1 MWLTETSLMGA
12 KSVLLAVA
20 FGAAALAGAHAYWPQ
35 VGPHMPAQVHE
46 LIAMLPPE
54 YQPKGAGKPET
65 APKPATPSP
74 AARGPG
80 QGPRVVPVSLGM
92 ADRRPM
98 PVRFDTIGQVQP
110 LASVTVRS
118 RVESQVL
125 SVAFED
131 GSQVKKGDILFQLDQ
146 RGIEAQIKQAEATLA
161 RSRAQ
166 LEQAQRDVKRNEAL
180 AANEYASRQKL
191 DDSKT
196 SVSTLQAQIRSDEA
210 VLENLNVSLS
220 YYTIRAPI
228 SGRVGVAGVK
238 AGNIAKTGDSSVALA
253 TINQMSPIYV
263 SFAVPQRLL
272 PELRTAL
279 AQGTSKVQATPQG
292 TEDAI
297 DGKVAVIENAVDAA
311 SGTVTLRGIFE
322 NADEILWPSA
332 LCNVR
337 LVIRTEPDAVVVP
350 KEAVQTSQNGTIVF
364 VVKDNIA
371 RVRPVVV
378 DRTLRGLS
386 VIKSGLE
393 GNETVVTDGQLMLTE
408 GTRVEPKGDG
418 GTRPGAPP
426 ARPAPPA
433 AGANVEAK
441 PTKTGPGA
449 S

>member
-1 MWLTETSLMGA
+1 MGA
-12 KSVLLAVA
+12 KSVLLAIAV
-20 FGAAALAGAHAYWPQ
+20 GAAGLAGAHAYWPV
-35 VGPHMPAQVHE
+35 VGPHMPAQVHQ
-46 LIAMLPPE
+46 LVAMLPAE
-54 YQPKGAGKPET
+54 YQPKGAGTPET
-65 APKPATPSP
+65 APKPAAPPP
-74 AARGPG
+74 AARGTG
-80 QGPRVVPVSLGM
+80 QGPRVVPVTLGM
-92 ADRRPM
+92 AERRPM

-146 RGIEAQIKQAEATLA
+146 RGIEAQVKQAEASLA

-180 AANEYASRQKL
+180 AANECASRQKL

-196 SVSTLQAQIRSDEA
+196 AVTTLLAQIRSDEA

-228 SGRVGVAGVK
+228 SGRISVAAVK
-238 AGNIAKTGDSSVALA
+238 AGNFAKTGDTSVALA

-279 AQGTSKVQATPQG
+279 AEGTSKVQATPQG

-297 DGKVAVIENAVDAA
+297 DGKVAVIENAVDAT

-322 NADEILWPSA
+322 NADEILWPNA

-337 LVIRTEPDAVVVP
+337 LVIRTEPNAVVVP
-350 KEAVQTSQNGTIVF
+350 KEAVQTGQNGTVVF
-364 VVKDNIA
+364 TVKDNIA
-371 RVRPVVV
+371 RIRPVVV
-378 DRTLRGLS
+378 DRSLRGLS

-393 GNETVVTDGQLMLTE
+393 GNETVVTDGQLMLNE

-418 GTRPGAPP
+418 SAKPGSPP
-426 ARPAPPA
+426 ARPAAPA

-441 PTKTGPGA
+441 PTKPGA
-449 S
+449 GAS

>member
-1 MWLTETSLMGA
+1 
-12 KSVLLAVA
+12 
-20 FGAAALAGAHAYWPQ
+20 
-35 VGPHMPAQVHE
+35 
-46 LIAMLPPE
+46 
-54 YQPKGAGKPET
+54 
-65 APKPATPSP
+65 
-74 AARGPG
+74 
-80 QGPRVVPVSLGM
+80 
-92 ADRRPM
+92 M

-196 SVSTLQAQIRSDEA
+196 TVSTLLAQIRSDEA

-228 SGRVGVAGVK
+228 SGRISVAGVK
-238 AGNIAKTGDSSVALA
+238 AGNIAKTGDTSVALA

-279 AQGTSKVQATPQG
+279 AEGTSKVQATPQG
-292 TEDAI
+292 TDDAI
-297 DGKVAVIENAVDAA
+297 DGKVAVIENAVDAT

-322 NADEILWPSA
+322 NADEILWPNA

-337 LVIRTEPDAVVVP
+337 LVIRTEPNAVVVP
-350 KEAVQTSQNGTIVF
+350 KEAVLTGQNGTIVF
-364 VVKDNIA
+364 AVKDNIA

-378 DRTLRGLS
+378 DRSLRGLS
-386 VIKSGLE
+386 VIKSGLD
-393 GNETVVTDGQLMLTE
+393 GTETVVTDGQLMLTE
-408 GTRVEPKGDG
+408 GMRVEPKGDG
-418 GTRPGAPP
+418 SAKPGSPP
-426 ARPAPPA
+426 ARPAAPA

-441 PTKTGPGA
+441 PTKPGA
-449 S
+449 GAS

>member
-1 MWLTETSLMGA
+1 MGA
-12 KSVLLAVA
+12 KSVLLAIAV
-20 FGAAALAGAHAYWPQ
+20 GAAGLAGAHAYWPV
-35 VGPHMPAQVHE
+35 VGPHMPAQVHQ
-46 LIAMLPPE
+46 LVAMLPAE
-54 YQPKGAGKPET
+54 YKPKGAGTPET
-65 APKPATPSP
+65 APKPAAPPP
-74 AARGPG
+74 AARGTG
-80 QGPRVVPVSLGM
+80 QGPRVVPVTLGM
-92 ADRRPM
+92 AERRPM

-146 RGIEAQIKQAEATLA
+146 RGIEAQVKQAEASLA

-180 AANEYASRQKL
+180 AANEFASRQKL

-196 SVSTLQAQIRSDEA
+196 AVTTLLAQIRSDEA

-228 SGRVGVAGVK
+228 SGRISVAAVK
-238 AGNIAKTGDSSVALA
+238 AGNIAKTGDTSVALA

-279 AQGTSKVQATPQG
+279 AEGTSKVQATPQG

-297 DGKVAVIENAVDAA
+297 DGKVAVIENAVDAT

-322 NADEILWPSA
+322 NADEILWPNA

-337 LVIRTEPDAVVVP
+337 LVIRTEPNAVVVP
-350 KEAVQTSQNGTIVF
+350 KEAVQTGQNGTVVF
-364 VVKDNIA
+364 TVKDNIA
-371 RVRPVVV
+371 RIRPVVV
-378 DRTLRGLS
+378 DRSLRGLS

-393 GNETVVTDGQLMLTE
+393 GNETVVTDGQLMLNE

-418 GTRPGAPP
+418 SAKPGSPP
-426 ARPAPPA
+426 ARPAAPA

-441 PTKTGPGA
+441 PTKPGA
-449 S
+449 GAS